1 MFDEETE
8 HPIEGL
14 NDLKSF
20 MDGLIV
26 SSVFWLV
33 VISVIEALHYLL
45 SKC

>member
-8 HPIEGL
+8 HPIEG
-14 NDLKSF
+14 LKSF